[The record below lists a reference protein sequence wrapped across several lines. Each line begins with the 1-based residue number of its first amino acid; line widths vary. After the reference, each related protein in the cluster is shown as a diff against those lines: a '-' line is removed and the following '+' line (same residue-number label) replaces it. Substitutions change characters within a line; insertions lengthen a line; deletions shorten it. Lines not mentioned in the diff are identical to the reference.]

1 MAGNLDLLSVYLSG
15 QSEPCPACRYDLRD
29 LRGRTCPECGERLR
43 LAVGLVEPKLGT
55 FLVGVVGLA
64 VAVGFSGLG
73 FLFVAI
79 QVLAGRMRPSNLSLA
94 DPHILVVYVVLLFSS
109 LSLFAWLRHY
119 RRLRRK
125 SDGVRW
131 TYAVLC
137 WVPALI
143 TLALE
148 SVLEL

>member
-1 MAGNLDLLSVYLSG
+1 
-15 QSEPCPACRYDLRD
+15 
-29 LRGRTCPECGERLR
+29 
-43 LAVGLVEPKLGT
+43 
-55 FLVGVVGLA
+55 
-64 VAVGFSGLG
+64 
-73 FLFVAI
+73 
-79 QVLAGRMRPSNLSLA
+79 SLA
-94 DPHILVVYVVLLFSS
+94 EPQMLIITSALLFSS
-109 LSLFAWLRHY
+109 LSLFAWLRHC
-119 RRLRRK
+119 RRLRRQ